1 MFFKGRSILTTLKK
15 KNWNKLKKKEI
26 STESER
32 IADHVSMENKISNAK
47 KTEMNAELS
56 FTCQGQSLISS

>member
-1 MFFKGRSILTTLKK
+1 MVLKGRSMLTILKK
-15 KNWNKLKKKEI
+15 KKQVKKKEI

-47 KTEMNAELS
+47 K
-56 FTCQGQSLISS
+56 QR